1 MTEIQKRDCKKRLQK
16 KCIEIIEERITT
28 IRMAM
33 NDAQA
38 SANNEEKSSAGDKYE
53 TSRAM
58 SHLQKDMQATRL
70 SSIMKELEALLLV
83 NCNKICHSAET
94 GSFVNCGA
102 LSFFISAGLGK
113 VIFENDIIFFVS
125 PVAPIAKILHSKKTG
140 DEFIFN
146 KETLIIKYVY

>member
-70 SSIMKELEALLLV
+70 SSIMKE
-83 NCNKICHSAET
+83 
-94 GSFVNCGA
+94 
-102 LSFFISAGLGK
+102 
-113 VIFENDIIFFVS
+113 
-125 PVAPIAKILHSKKTG
+125 
-140 DEFIFN
+140 
-146 KETLIIKYVY
+146 